1 MIGAPRIFWPE
12 VDPNLYFFDPKW
24 IRNFFTLT
32 RKKISKPETRPE
44 QNQKTRNPTRGEK
57 NWPDPPL
64 VLTTWPCFMH
74 RNLLLFPISF
84 HSFTPKTW
92 SQQHSFIFV
101 SFHKRH
107 SVPTYC
113 VATRSRH
120 EFWPPFFLLFLFA
133 AAVLNFNLHTINGHT
148 SVCKKKRKFAIVVR
162 KMHVCAAW
170 V

>member
-1 MIGAPRIFWPE
+1 MQHIHMSTQGVPYAW
-12 VDPNLYFFDPKW
+12 VD
-24 IRNFFTLT
+24 IRN
-32 RKKISKPETRPE
+32 KSK
-44 QNQKTRNPTRGEK
+44 
-57 NWPDPPL
+57 W
-64 VLTTWPCFMH
+64 VVFTTWPCFMH
-74 RNLLLFPISF
+74 RNLLLFRISL
-84 HSFTPKTW
+84 HNFTPKTW
-92 SQQHSFIFV
+92 SQQNSFIFV

-162 KMHVCAAW
+162 KMHVCCLSVVLWRRRQQLDPLALLILGSG
-170 V
+170 